1 MLLTTLDFFWA
12 EFHDFLGF
20 WPTFPGFLATFPGFL
35 AIFSVFWG
43 ILGYLGKIVI
53 LAFEIATFRP
63 PTWPDFP
70 TFGRFPRFGQIR
82 PDSARFGQISRPD
95 LARFGQIRPDSARFG
110 QIRPDSARFGQIP
123 GFRTILARGGP
134 SSGIPTPPGGGQIPG
149 GGPELAQ
156 IRWGWDKLYSV
167 TFEIKPGY
175 LS

>member
-35 AIFSVFWG
+35 ANFSWVSGHFFRILRYFGVFRENRDSG
-43 ILGYLGKIVI
+43 PRNRY
-53 LAFEIATFRP
+53 FSTP
-63 PTWPDFP
+63 NWPDFP

-110 QIRPDSARFGQIP
+110 QIRPDSARFGQIRPDSARFLGFGPFWP
-123 GFRTILARGGP
+123 GGVPVREFRPPLGGVRFPGGP
-134 SSGIPTPPGGGQIPG
+134 RIGTNPVGVG
-149 GGPELAQ
+149 
-156 IRWGWDKLYSV
+156 
-167 TFEIKPGY
+167 
-175 LS
+175 